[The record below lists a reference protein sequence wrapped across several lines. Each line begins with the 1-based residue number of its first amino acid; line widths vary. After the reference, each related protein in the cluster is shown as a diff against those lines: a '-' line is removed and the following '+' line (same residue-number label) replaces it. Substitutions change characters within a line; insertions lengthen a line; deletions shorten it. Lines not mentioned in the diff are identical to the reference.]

1 MTITLFFF
9 EHKQQSAIYMR
20 NFPVTKI
27 VRKMKIFKEIWLK
40 IEKMSNFKVDI
51 ILKYEELFIITFLYE
66 CRQK

>member
-1 MTITLFFF
+1 
-9 EHKQQSAIYMR
+9 MR

-66 CRQK
+66 CRQKYDGCAMVC